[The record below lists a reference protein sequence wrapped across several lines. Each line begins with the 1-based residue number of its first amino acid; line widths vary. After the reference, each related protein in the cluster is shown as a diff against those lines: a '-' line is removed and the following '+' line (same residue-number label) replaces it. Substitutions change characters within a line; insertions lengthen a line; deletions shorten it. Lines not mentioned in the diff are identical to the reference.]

1 MQAPLRKKI
10 ILKTLTISYMPL
22 LPQLHPDTFMCHLQC
37 TPKIKAQPVKI
48 FTYFFMKY
56 FTQRL
61 NRHK

>member
-48 FTYFFMKY
+48 FTYFLMKY